1 MPAQARKRGVVVSK
15 LVGSTAQ
22 QMLGL
27 FSILFGAWDLSA
39 AGYFGYSRHRS
50 SGVAYQ

>member
-1 MPAQARKRGVVVSK
+1 

-27 FSILFGAWDLSA
+27 FSFSSAIGIDPPPVISAKAGTIL
-39 AGYFGYSRHRS
+39 
-50 SGVAYQ
+50 